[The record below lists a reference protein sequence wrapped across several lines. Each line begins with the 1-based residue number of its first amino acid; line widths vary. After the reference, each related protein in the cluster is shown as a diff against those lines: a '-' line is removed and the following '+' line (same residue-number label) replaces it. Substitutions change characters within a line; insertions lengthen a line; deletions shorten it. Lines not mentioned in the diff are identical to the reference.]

1 MSKKSWLGDP
11 ILDKMFQVV
20 IRLAGELYVTKDR
33 LTTLETIIEEK
44 GLLDI
49 SEIETYSKNAENN
62 EKINEQRD
70 EFIANLLEPL
80 TKNWFRKS

>member
-33 LTTLETIIEEK
+33 LTTLETIIEDK
-44 GLLDI
+44 GLLDL

-62 EKINEQRD
+62 KKINEQRD

-80 TKNWFRKS
+80 TKN

>member
-44 GLLDI
+44 GLLDL
-49 SEIETYSKNAENN
+49 SEIDNYSQSAENN
-62 EKINEQRD
+62 IKLSEQRD
-70 EFIANLLEPL
+70 AYIANILEPL
-80 TKNWFRKS
+80 TKID

>member
-20 IRLAGELYVTKDR
+20 IRLASELYVTKDR

-80 TKNWFRKS
+80 TKN

>member
-44 GLLDI
+44 GLLDL
-49 SEIETYSKNAENN
+49 SEIDNYSESAENN
-62 EKINEQRD
+62 IKLSEQRD
-70 EFIANLLEPL
+70 AYIANILEPL
-80 TKNWFRKS
+80 TKID

>member
-20 IRLAGELYVTKDR
+20 IRLASELYVTKDR
-33 LTTLETIIEEK
+33 LSTLETIIEEK

-49 SEIETYSKNAENN
+49 SEIETYSRNAENN

-80 TKNWFRKS
+80 TKN

>member
-20 IRLAGELYVTKDR
+20 IRLASELYVTKDR

-49 SEIETYSKNAENN
+49 SEIETYSRNAENN

-80 TKNWFRKS
+80 TKN

>member
-20 IRLAGELYVTKDR
+20 IRLASELYVTKDR

-44 GLLDI
+44 GLLDS

-80 TKNWFRKS
+80 TKN

>member
-11 ILDKMFQVV
+11 ILDKIFQVV

-44 GLLDI
+44 GLLDL

-62 EKINEQRD
+62 KKINEQRD

-80 TKNWFRKS
+80 TKN

>member
-33 LTTLETIIEEK
+33 LTTLESIIEEK
-44 GLLDI
+44 GILDL
-49 SEIETYSKNAENN
+49 SEIETYSQNAENN
-62 EKINEQRD
+62 EKLSEQRD
-70 EFIANLLEPL
+70 EFVANLLEPL
-80 TKNWFRKS
+80 TKID

>member
-44 GLLDI
+44 GLLDL

-70 EFIANLLEPL
+70 EFIANILEPL
-80 TKNWFRKS
+80 TKN

>member
-70 EFIANLLEPL
+70 EFVANLLEPL
-80 TKNWFRKS
+80 TKN

>member
-33 LTTLETIIEEK
+33 LTTLESIIEEK
-44 GLLDI
+44 ELLDL
-49 SEIETYSKNAENN
+49 SEMDTYAESAENN
-62 EKINEQRD
+62 MRLSEQRD
-70 EFIANLLEPL
+70 TYIANILEPL
-80 TKNWFRKS
+80 TKTD

>member
-80 TKNWFRKS
+80 TKN

>member
-11 ILDKMFQVV
+11 MLDKMFQVV

-44 GLLDI
+44 GLLDL

-62 EKINEQRD
+62 KKINEQRD
-70 EFIANLLEPL
+70 DFIANLLEPL
-80 TKNWFRKS
+80 TKN

>member
-20 IRLAGELYVTKDR
+20 IRLASELYVTKDR
-33 LTTLETIIEEK
+33 LSTLETIIEEK

-80 TKNWFRKS
+80 TKN

>member
-20 IRLAGELYVTKDR
+20 IRLAIELYVTKDR
-33 LTTLETIIEEK
+33 LSTLETIIEEK

-80 TKNWFRKS
+80 TKN

>member
-33 LTTLETIIEEK
+33 LTTLESIIEEK
-44 GLLDI
+44 ELLDL
-49 SEIETYSKNAENN
+49 SEIDTYAESAENN
-62 EKINEQRD
+62 MKLSEQRD
-70 EFIANLLEPL
+70 AYIANILEPL
-80 TKNWFRKS
+80 TETD

>member
-44 GLLDI
+44 GLLDL

-62 EKINEQRD
+62 EKISEQRD
-70 EFIANLLEPL
+70 EFVASLLEPL
-80 TKNWFRKS
+80 TKFD

>member
-44 GLLDI
+44 GLLDL

-62 EKINEQRD
+62 KKINEQRD

-80 TKNWFRKS
+80 TKN

>member
-44 GLLDI
+44 GLIDL
-49 SEIETYSKNAENN
+49 SEIENYSKNAENN

-80 TKNWFRKS
+80 TKN

>member
-33 LTTLETIIEEK
+33 LATLESIIEEK
-44 GLLDI
+44 ELLDL
-49 SEIETYSKNAENN
+49 SEMDTYAESAENN
-62 EKINEQRD
+62 MRLSEQRD
-70 EFIANLLEPL
+70 TYIANILEPL
-80 TKNWFRKS
+80 TKTD

>member
-20 IRLAGELYVTKDR
+20 IRLASELYVTKDR

-44 GLLDI
+44 GLLDL

-80 TKNWFRKS
+80 TKN

>member
-33 LTTLETIIEEK
+33 LTTLESIIEEK
-44 GLLDI
+44 GILDL
-49 SEIETYSKNAENN
+49 SEIETYSQNAENN

-70 EFIANLLEPL
+70 EFIATLLEPL
-80 TKNWFRKS
+80 TKN

>member
-44 GLLDI
+44 GLLDL

-70 EFIANLLEPL
+70 KFIANLLEPL
-80 TKNWFRKS
+80 TKN

>member
-33 LTTLETIIEEK
+33 LTTLESIIEEK
-44 GLLDI
+44 GILDL
-49 SEIETYSKNAENN
+49 SEIET
-62 EKINEQRD
+62 
-70 EFIANLLEPL
+70 
-80 TKNWFRKS
+80 

>member
-44 GLLDI
+44 GLLDL

-62 EKINEQRD
+62 ENINKQRD
-70 EFIANLLEPL
+70 DFIANLLEPL
-80 TKNWFRKS
+80 TKN

>member
-20 IRLAGELYVTKDR
+20 IRLASELYVTKDR
-33 LTTLETIIEEK
+33 LSTLESIIEEK

-80 TKNWFRKS
+80 TKN

>member
-44 GLLDI
+44 GLLDL

-80 TKNWFRKS
+80 TKN

>member
-11 ILDKMFQVV
+11 MLDKMFQVV

-44 GLLDI
+44 GLLDL

-62 EKINEQRD
+62 EKINKQRD
-70 EFIANLLEPL
+70 DFIANLLEPL
-80 TKNWFRKS
+80 TKN

>member
-33 LTTLETIIEEK
+33 LTTLESIIEEK
-44 GLLDI
+44 GLLDL

-80 TKNWFRKS
+80 TKN

>member
-11 ILDKMFQVV
+11 ILDKVFQVV

-44 GLLDI
+44 GLLDL

-62 EKINEQRD
+62 KKINEQRD

-80 TKNWFRKS
+80 TKN

>member
-20 IRLAGELYVTKDR
+20 IKLAGELYVTKDR
-33 LTTLETIIEEK
+33 LTTLESIIEEK
-44 GLLDI
+44 GLLDL

-80 TKNWFRKS
+80 TKN

>member
-33 LTTLETIIEEK
+33 LTTLESIIEEK
-44 GLLDI
+44 ELLDL
-49 SEIETYSKNAENN
+49 SEIDTYAESAENN
-62 EKINEQRD
+62 MKLNEQRD
-70 EFIANLLEPL
+70 AYIANILEPL
-80 TKNWFRKS
+80 TKTD